1 MIRHTITALALL
13 AAAGVAGCGERV
25 EAGLAN
31 APSLQRQ
38 SRPRNEHDVISN
50 GPDSCP
56 RSQNDT
62 DPLVNRTPPCGEAP
76 SAPGSPTPP

>member
-1 MIRHTITALALL
+1 MIRNTVTALVLL
-13 AAAGVAGCGERV
+13 VAAGCGERV

-38 SRPRNEHDVISN
+38 SRPRGAHDVISN

-56 RSQNDT
+56 RASNDT
-62 DPLVNRTPPCGEAP
+62 DPLVNRTPPCDETL
-76 SAPGSPTPP
+76 SAPGAATTPR